1 MSANGADLFVTALAV
16 IFGLVLGS
24 FSTCVIHR
32 FLAGKSILSPAR
44 SFCPSCGK
52 SLTWSE
58 NIPVVSYLLQR
69 GRCRGCGKPIGARYL
84 LVELAC
90 GLWFGL
96 LAWRFGPSW
105 ALVVYAAFG
114 WMCITAGTIDLEI
127 FLLPDILTLPAAVL
141 AYPAAALLLGRG
153 WQEPLIG
160 ALCGP
165 LALPLV
171 FVLAGVAAL
180 AGSLIY
186 LRRPDADGL
195 KTAVPFGPFL
205 ALGAMILLVWNG

>member
-1 MSANGADLFVTALAV
+1 M
-16 IFGLVLGS
+16 
-24 FSTCVIHR
+24 FS
-32 FLAGKSILSPAR
+32 
-44 SFCPSCGK
+44 
-52 SLTWSE
+52 
-58 NIPVVSYLLQR
+58 
-69 GRCRGCGKPIGARYL
+69 
-84 LVELAC
+84 
-90 GLWFGL
+90 
-96 LAWRFGPSW
+96 
-105 ALVVYAAFG
+105 
-114 WMCITAGTIDLEI
+114 
-127 FLLPDILTLPAAVL
+127 
-141 AYPAAALLLGRG
+141 
-153 WQEPLIG
+153 IG